1 MTRNDIDLR
10 DLRERISELVLRH
23 YILEEDAEAI
33 TASLD
38 DAPADLTGA
47 NADQT
52 ASVLTQLLQGTNNDR
67 HLRVR
72 HRPGSAAS
80 AFDGPEHEA
89 RYAAEARRNAGGM
102 HQIRLFDDGIG
113 LLQIAPYL
121 SPVHLAAPY
130 VAAAFTLLSSAD
142 ALIIDLRNGL
152 GGTPETVA
160 LICGHLLGKEPV
172 HLQDV
177 VERGETPRQCWTAPA
192 ATRLDGP
199 ARVLTSSSTFSGCEE
214 LAYNLQAQGRAAV
227 VGETT
232 GGGAHPVE
240 AFKVAESL
248 ELHLPIAKSVNAVT
262 GTNWEQVGVIPDRA
276 CPSAEALD
284 LALDD
289 LRAA

>member
-10 DLRERISELVLRH
+10 DLGEQITNLVLER
-23 YILEEDAEAI
+23 YILEEDTRAI

-38 DAPADLTGA
+38 DMPAELVGA
-47 NADQT
+47 EPSQIAR
-52 ASVLTQLLQGTNNDR
+52 VLTRLLQRTNNDR

-72 HRPGSAAS
+72 HRPGGAAS

-89 RYAAEARRNAGGM
+89 RFAAEARRNAGGVR
-102 HQIRLFDDGIG
+102 QTRLFDDGIG

-130 VAAAFTLLSSAD
+130 IAAAFTLLSSVD
-142 ALIIDLRNGL
+142 GLIIDLRNGG

-172 HLQDV
+172 HLQDI
-177 VERGETPRQCWTAPA
+177 VERGATPRQYWTAPA

-199 ARVLTSSSTFSGCEE
+199 IRVLTSPTTFSGCEE
-214 LAYNLQAQGRAAV
+214 LAYDLQAQGRAV
-227 VGETT
+227 VIGETT

-240 AFKVAESL
+240 AFKVGESL
-248 ELHLPIAKSVNAVT
+248 ELHVPTAKSVNAVT
-262 GTNWEQVGVIPDRA
+262 GTNWEQVGVIPDRP

-289 LRAA
+289 LRTA